1 MVDLVFPVVIKLV
14 ALVLDPS
21 AVVLYFV
28 ENIVCVVVV
37 LRLVAVGCVVVTRFA
52 DDVLVDDLDVV

>member
-1 MVDLVFPVVIKLV
+1 MVDLVFPGVIKLV

-28 ENIVCVVVV
+28 GNIVCVVVV
-37 LRLVAVGCVVVTRFA
+37 LRFV
-52 DDVLVDDLDVV
+52 